1 MRRGRQEKEEEKMVA
16 NREWHIASKTNQIR
30 GGVVPGVAHYPM
42 VTHYPCCAMMGQA

>member
-30 GGVVPGVAHYPM
+30 GGVVPGSHTTLWPHTIPVA
-42 VTHYPCCAMMGQA
+42 Q